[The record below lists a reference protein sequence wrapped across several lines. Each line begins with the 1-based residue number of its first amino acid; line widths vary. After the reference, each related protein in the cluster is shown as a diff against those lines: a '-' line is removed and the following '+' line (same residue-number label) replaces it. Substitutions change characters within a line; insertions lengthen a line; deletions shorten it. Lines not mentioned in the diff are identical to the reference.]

1 MANTFELI
9 ASVTLASSQSTMAF
23 TSIPG
28 TYTDL
33 VLKVSPRSDRAS
45 GVWNAMSLTVN
56 SSTSTYSS
64 KILEGGDSVAA
75 SASGSSSSFG
85 LNSTGLLYSST
96 FGSSEIYIPNYASS
110 NYKSF
115 SIESVNEGNQSGGV
129 YQTMIAGLWSTTN
142 AITSITLTSLS
153 TGTNFVQYS
162 TAYLYGVKNA

>member
-33 VLKVSPRSDRAS
+33 VLKVSPRSDRTS

-56 SSTSTYSS
+56 GSTSTYSS
-64 KILEGGDSVAA
+64 RYVEGGDSVAT
-75 SASGSSSSFG
+75 SGTGSTSSFQM
-85 LNSTGLLYSST
+85 NSTGLLYSST
-96 FGSSEIYIPNYASS
+96 FANNEIYIPNYASS

-115 SIESVNEGNQSGGV
+115 SIDSVSEGNQSGGV
-129 YQTMIAGLWSTTN
+129 YQTMIAGLWSTTA

-162 TAYLYGVKNA
+162 TAYLYGVKSS